1 MSSKNITF
9 ALVPGSFATPQM
21 YDKCEA
27 LLHAQG
33 YRTLAIEL
41 LTANDGSRLPPATCD
56 NDVDHIRSKLLSMLD
71 GTDSPDVILA
81 VHSYAGIPGTAAIQ
95 GLNKA
100 SRAKQGKAN
109 GVVGILYIAAAIPE
123 VGESLRSIMIDNFPD
138 LLPEPFRTGWPG
150 EYMPAIPLEMAP
162 VVFSDLKDP
171 EEISKYGAMMVR
183 HANDAYDGKCTF
195 AGWQYDD
202 VECVL
207 ILPELDQTLPVMV
220 QEWMVKRRNGKIR
233 VVRVEGIGH
242 IVNVSRPEVI
252 VGELIKMAQHP

>member
-1 MSSKNITF
+1 M
-9 ALVPGSFATPQM
+9 P
-21 YDKCEA
+21 
-27 LLHAQG
+27 
-33 YRTLAIEL
+33 IEL
-41 LTANDGSRLPPATCD
+41 LTANDGTRLPPATFD
-56 NDVDHIRSKLLSMLD
+56 DDVEHIRSQILSVLD
-71 GTDSPDVILA
+71 GQDSADVVLV

-100 SRAKQGKAN
+100 SRAKEAKTN

-138 LLPEPFRTGWPG
+138 LMPEPFRTGWPG
-150 EYMPAIPLEMAP
+150 EYMPAFPPEMAP
-162 VVFSDLKDP
+162 VVFSDLEDP

-183 HANDAYDGKCTF
+183 HANDAYSAKCTF
-195 AGWQYDD
+195 AGWQYED

-207 ILPELDQTLPVMV
+207 ILPELDQTLPVVV

-242 IVNVSRPEVI
+242 IVNVSRPQVI
-252 VGELIKMAQHP
+252 VDELMKMAQHS